1 MPREIIYPSGVDYLR
16 AIVDNSVDNLLAAK
30 PGFVAVPSA
39 YRRAYIVAH
48 ETGIVVA
55 ETDYEV
61 DTDTATP
68 ERVSITKDPRAR

>member
-1 MPREIIYPSGVDYLR
+1 MPREILYPSGVDYLR
-16 AIVDNSVDNLLAAK
+16 TIVDNTVDNLLADK

-55 ETDYEV
+55 ERDYAV
-61 DTDTATP
+61 DAEQAPP
-68 ERVSITKDPRAR
+68 ERVAITKDPRAR